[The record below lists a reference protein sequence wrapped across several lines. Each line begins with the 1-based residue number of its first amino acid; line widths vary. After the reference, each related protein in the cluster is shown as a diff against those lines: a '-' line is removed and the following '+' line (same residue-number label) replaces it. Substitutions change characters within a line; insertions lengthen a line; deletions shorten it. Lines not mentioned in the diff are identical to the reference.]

1 MSFSAKVKAE
11 LYGVEVTARHCMIA
25 ELSAYVNICGELS
38 AQRGQEIVMLH
49 NESDRLLERA
59 GELIEKLFG
68 FKVRINKHILQ
79 VEDHSVAANIIT
91 TTGVRS
97 RFEISAEPFINPMVV
112 ASVCC
117 KRAYIRGAFLCSGSV
132 TDPQKQYHIEFVS
145 GDYDHA
151 IGLRDLF
158 IGFGI
163 EPRVIQRK
171 NHYVLYLKEGE
182 QIVDVLNI
190 MSAHR
195 ALLEFENL
203 RIVKE
208 MRNNVNRVVN
218 CETANLNKVVSA
230 AVAQLDAIR
239 LIEARAGLD
248 SLPPALKQ
256 MAEVRLEHPDASLK
270 ELGDYVTPPI
280 GKSGVNHRL
289 KRICEI
295 ASQLK
300 GEKNYG

>member
-1 MSFSAKVKAE
+1 MSFSAEVKDE
-11 LYGVEVTARHCMIA
+11 LYAGELPAKHCIMA
-25 ELSAYVNICGELS
+25 ELSACINMCGEFSVEEGLLM
-38 AQRGQEIVMLH
+38 IH
-49 NESDRLLERA
+49 NESDKLLERA
-59 GELIEKLFG
+59 AVFIKALFG
-68 FKVRINKHILQ
+68 YDIGYEKHMLIVSEPEQ
-79 VEDHSVAANIIT
+79 ARNIINT
-91 TTGVRS
+91 LDVRD
-97 RFEISAEPFINPMVV
+97 RFAFSADYFINPCVI
-112 ASVCC
+112 AKVCC
-117 KRAYIRGAFLCSGSV
+117 RRAYIRAAFLCGGSV
-132 TDPQKQYHIEFVS
+132 ADPNKQYHMEFVS

-151 IGLRDLF
+151 NELRKLLQ
-158 IGFGI
+158 GFGI
-163 EPRVIQRK
+163 EAKVIIRK

-218 CETANLNKVVSA
+218 CETANINKVVSA
-230 AVAQLDAIR
+230 ALMQIDAIR
-239 LIEARAGLD
+239 TIEAKRGLD

-256 MAEVRLEHPDASLK
+256 IARLRLEYPEASLK
-270 ELGDYVTPPI
+270 ELGEYLTPKI

-295 ASQLK
+295 SAQLK
-300 GEKNYG
+300 GEL